1 MRRRKKGRRT
11 LFQIL
16 FRDFAAVFVLMVM
29 ILVSLFFAFSFY
41 RSKRDYLEYNQMLLK
56 SIESR
61 LDSYFT
67 GLEEASKPILSSQ
80 LLWNAAMGLREEGL
94 EEQLRISFSNLY
106 YYSYHIKSVRL
117 YLPETGRLYSMDRD
131 VLVNNTPFVNSYEEG
146 KVPENIQQAISEPG
160 RYEYQMGQSE
170 DLSVTV
176 GFSHPFKREVA
187 FVYQYTLAESFWE
200 DLIED
205 LRTEEE
211 TVMIFNSSHDLS
223 YCSREELQSYLPVIR
238 EKIEERQTSG
248 TFNINLDEQFLLEY
262 SKWEGSDWIVVKA
275 IPLRRLY
282 SNFTTNLSVYGG
294 YTLLE
299 LLILA
304 GILASL
310 TRKISN
316 PIGRLTE
323 GLEAVTPDHFEL
335 DVYYDKDD
343 EIGALYRK
351 CHENIDMIRNLIKK
365 EYQMNLSEKEARLK
379 ILQLQLNPH
388 FIYNV
393 LQLLSNIAVESDNR
407 EIEKVTDAFGLLLR
421 YNLANENRK
430 VCVAEEMQALEK
442 YFFIV
447 QKTYGKRLEI
457 TAEMEERVKTLEM
470 IPLILQPVV
479 ENAFKHGLSRKI
491 GQIRISVKAFLEE
504 GCLKIIVRDNGIGMD
519 QKEVRRINQFGLKD
533 NINEDI
539 IGGKGLAL
547 IQSRIEL
554 EYGKPYGIRVESMF
568 NIGTAVTVT
577 LPAVD
582 RTNQGK
588 ETTDESNTD
597 NI

>member
-1 MRRRKKGRRT
+1 
-11 LFQIL
+11 
-16 FRDFAAVFVLMVM
+16 
-29 ILVSLFFAFSFY
+29 
-41 RSKRDYLEYNQMLLK
+41 
-56 SIESR
+56 
-61 LDSYFT
+61 
-67 GLEEASKPILSSQ
+67 
-80 LLWNAAMGLREEGL
+80 
-94 EEQLRISFSNLY
+94 
-106 YYSYHIKSVRL
+106 
-117 YLPETGRLYSMDRD
+117 
-131 VLVNNTPFVNSYEEG
+131 
-146 KVPENIQQAISEPG
+146 
-160 RYEYQMGQSE
+160 
-170 DLSVTV
+170 
-176 GFSHPFKREVA
+176 
-187 FVYQYTLAESFWE
+187 
-200 DLIED
+200 
-205 LRTEEE
+205 
-211 TVMIFNSSHDLS
+211 
-223 YCSREELQSYLPVIR
+223 
-238 EKIEERQTSG
+238 
-248 TFNINLDEQFLLEY
+248 
-262 SKWEGSDWIVVKA
+262 
-275 IPLRRLY
+275 
-282 SNFTTNLSVYGG
+282 
-294 YTLLE
+294 
-299 LLILA
+299 
-304 GILASL
+304 
-310 TRKISN
+310 
-316 PIGRLTE
+316 
-323 GLEAVTPDHFEL
+323 
-335 DVYYDKDD
+335 
-343 EIGALYRK
+343 
-351 CHENIDMIRNLIKK
+351 
-365 EYQMNLSEKEARLK
+365 MNLSEKEARLK